1 MDEKKPKAAESQ
13 SSGSES
19 ANIPVDNSAYTKEE
33 LDFIKKIREQIS
45 LEDEDSAILIASYLK
60 NIP

>member
-1 MDEKKPKAAESQ
+1 MDDKKPKSNDGQVPVGDNAKIS
-13 SSGSES
+13 
-19 ANIPVDNSAYTKEE
+19 VDNSNYTKEE
-33 LDFIKKIREQIS
+33 LDFIKKIREQIA

>member
-1 MDEKKPKAAESQ
+1 MDEKKPKPADNQ
-13 SSGSES
+13 SSGNEN
-19 ANIPVDNSAYTKEE
+19 ANTPVDNSGYTKEE

-45 LEDEDSAILIASYLK
+45 LEDEDSAILIASYTK